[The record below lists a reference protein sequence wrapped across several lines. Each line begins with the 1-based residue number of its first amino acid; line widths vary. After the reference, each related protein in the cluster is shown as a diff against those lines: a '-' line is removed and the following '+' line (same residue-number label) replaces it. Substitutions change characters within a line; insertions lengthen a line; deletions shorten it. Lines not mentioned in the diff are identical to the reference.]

1 MKYRTKL
8 YLLFAGLVF
17 STTLVGLSF
26 LYRQAHN
33 LLLEELSSKVLTV
46 AATTA
51 EFIDANLLKQVN
63 RPEDSVTEAFKTVS
77 SQMKQIRDANRRD
90 DVFVMYIYTM
100 KPSQDEPTVYEL
112 GIDASEENE
121 DLFLYTGRRYPEAKE
136 LKLYEHIDKP
146 WATSDLYKDQFG
158 TFLSGY
164 APIIDE
170 SGNYV
175 ATLGVD
181 LSAGYVHHELNQM
194 KVVAL
199 ITLIV
204 TLVGG
209 FLAATFIAR
218 FATRSLD
225 AISACVAKIGKGD
238 LKARVYLDTKDE
250 FGELAQAINQMGK
263 GLEENQRLKLNF
275 VRYVSRHVMEK
286 IIESDVTFALKG
298 ERKKITV
305 LFSDIRQFTHLAEKM
320 SPEAVVSLLN
330 EYLDRM
336 LNVIFEHNG
345 TLDKFIGDGL
355 MVEFGAPL
363 DDPHQEKNAVETAIA
378 MHKALQELN
387 RKWALEGRPQ
397 LDMGVGIHT
406 GPAVVGNIGSEK
418 RMEYTAIG
426 DTVNVASR
434 LEHAT
439 REFKVPILI
448 SETTKEL
455 IDGEYIAQ
463 NLGPLTLP
471 GRDVPIVVYSVAV
484 GK

>member
-1 MKYRTKL
+1 MRYRTKL
-8 YLLFAGLVF
+8 YLLFIALVF
-17 STTLVGLSF
+17 STTFVGLSF
-26 LYRQAHN
+26 LYWQARY
-33 LLLEELSSKVLTV
+33 LLLDELSSKVLTV

-51 EFIDANLLKQVN
+51 ELIDGELLKGIN
-63 RPEDSVTEAFKTVS
+63 KPEDSTTEAFRKVS

-100 KPSQDEPTVYEL
+100 KPTPEEVTIYEL
-112 GIDASEENE
+112 GIDSSDESD
-121 DLFLYTGRRYPEAKE
+121 DLFLYTGKRYPEAGM
-136 LKLYEHIDKP
+136 LHLHEHINEP
-146 WATSDLYKDQFG
+146 WATADLYEDQFG
-158 TFLSGY
+158 IFLSGY
-164 APIIDE
+164 APIVDK

-181 LSAGYVHHELNQM
+181 LSAGYVRHELNQM
-194 KVVAL
+194 KGVAL
-199 ITLIV
+199 LILLLTLI
-204 TLVGG
+204 GG
-209 FLAATFIAR
+209 FLIATFIAR

-238 LKARVYLDTKDE
+238 LKAKVYLDTKDE

-363 DDPHQEKNAVETAIA
+363 DDPQQEKNAVETAIA

-387 RKWALEGRPQ
+387 RKWKSEGRPQ

-406 GPAVVGNIGSEK
+406 GQAVVGNIGSEK

-448 SETTKEL
+448 SETTKEH
-455 IDGEYIAQ
+455 IDGEYIAK

-471 GRDVPIVVYSVAV
+471 GRDTPIVVYSVAV
-484 GK
+484 EK